1 MKRLSRV
8 TVGAVTAGFAL
19 LVLAGGATAWLVARV
34 ADNTELVSH
43 SLRVEL
49 AMSHFRTLSEQA
61 ETARRGFLLEPDLRF
76 VRTIEGIARDMG
88 PALEELRSMVRDN
101 PEQTTLVGQ
110 LAAANREHMILIR
123 RSMAQRRAAALPNAV
138 PFSWDRT
145 TQLIQTVRQLAI
157 SLSDAERTLLNERIE
172 RQRASQRVTY
182 AVIALAALLLILVAA
197 DTIWVTRRTL
207 LALHRTG
214 DELARLNDDLEGAVR
229 ARTVDLQRANDEIQ
243 RFAYIVSHDLRS
255 PLVNVMGFTSE
266 MEATIRPL
274 SELVDRAEEGGLA
287 VSQDAKLAVRED
299 LPEAIGFI
307 RASTQKMDR
316 LINAILRLSRE
327 GRRILAPEPIDM
339 TVLLSGI
346 VGSSQHKLQDLGGEV
361 RVSPL
366 PSLVSD
372 RVGLEQIFSNLIEN
386 ALKYRAPDRAPVVEV
401 RGWLEGERAVFEVA
415 DNGRGI
421 DPKDH
426 DRIFDLFR
434 RSGAQDQPGEG
445 IGLAHVRAMVYRLGG
460 LISCQSALDAG
471 ATFRL
476 SMRADLSDE
485 GARAP

>member
-1 MKRLSRV
+1 MRRLSRV
-8 TVGAVTAGFAL
+8 TVGAVATGFAL
-19 LVLAGGATAWLVARV
+19 LVIAGGATTWLIARV
-34 ADNTELVSH
+34 ADNTALVSH

-49 AMSHFRTLSEQA
+49 GLSQFRTLSEQA
-61 ETARRGFLLEPDLRF
+61 ETARRGFLLDPDARF
-76 VRTIEGIARDMG
+76 ARAVEGIAGNMG
-88 PALEELRSMVRDN
+88 PALEDLRAMVRDN
-101 PEQTTLVGQ
+101 ADQSHLLDR
-110 LAAANREHMILIR
+110 LAAASREHLILIR
-123 RSMAQRRAAALPNAV
+123 RSMAQRRTETSPSGLD
-138 PFSWDRT
+138 FSWDRS
-145 TQLIQTVRQLAI
+145 TQLIQQVRELAGTLTEEERQL
-157 SLSDAERTLLNERIE
+157 LDERIE
-172 RQRASQRVTY
+172 RQQASQRIAY
-182 AVIALAALLLILVAA
+182 GVIALAAVLLMLVAA
-197 DTIWVTRRTL
+197 GTIWVTRSTL
-207 LALHRTG
+207 RALHRTSG
-214 DELARLNDDLEGAVR
+214 ELARLNDDLEGAVQ

-274 SELVDRAEEGGLA
+274 SELVERAEAEGFPL
-287 VSQDAKLAVRED
+287 SEDAKLAVRED
-299 LPEAIGFI
+299 LPESIRFI
-307 RASTQKMDR
+307 RASTEKMDR

-327 GRRILAPEPIDM
+327 GRRNLAPEPIDM
-339 TVLLSGI
+339 NALVAGI
-346 VGSSQHKLQDLGGEV
+346 VGSSQHKLQDVGGEV

-386 ALKYRAPDRAPVVEV
+386 SIKYRKPGRPPVIEI
-401 RGWLEGERAVFEVA
+401 RGRREGERALFEVA

-426 DRIFDLFR
+426 DRVFDLFR

-460 LISCQSALDAG
+460 IISCESTLDAG
-471 ATFRL
+471 ATFCL

-485 GARAP
+485 GARAS

>member
-19 LVLAGGATAWLVARV
+19 LVVAGGATTWLVARV

-49 AMSHFRTLSEQA
+49 ALSHFRTLSEQA
-61 ETARRGFLLEPDLRF
+61 ETARRGFLLEPDPRF
-76 VRTIEGIARDMG
+76 TQTIEGIAGDIG
-88 PALEELRSMVRDN
+88 PSLDELRAMVRDN
-101 PEQTTLVGQ
+101 PEQTALVNQ
-110 LAAANREHMILIR
+110 LAAASREHMVLIR
-123 RSMAQRRAAALPNAV
+123 RSMAQRRAASAPNTV
-138 PFSWDRT
+138 PFSWDRSP
-145 TQLIQTVRQLAI
+145 QLIQTVRQLATT
-157 SLSDAERTLLNERIE
+157 LGEEERTLLEKRIE

-182 AVIALAALLLILVAA
+182 GVIALAALLLILVAA
-197 DTIWVTRRTL
+197 GTIWVTRRTL

-287 VSQDAKLAVRED
+287 VSEDARLAVRED

-339 TVLLSGI
+339 SVLLSGI

-386 ALKYRAPDRAPVVEV
+386 ALKYRAPDRTPVVEV
-401 RGWLEGERAVFEVA
+401 RGWLEGERAIFEVS

-434 RSGAQDQPGEG
+434 RSGTQDQPGEG

-460 LISCQSALDAG
+460 IISCQSALDAG